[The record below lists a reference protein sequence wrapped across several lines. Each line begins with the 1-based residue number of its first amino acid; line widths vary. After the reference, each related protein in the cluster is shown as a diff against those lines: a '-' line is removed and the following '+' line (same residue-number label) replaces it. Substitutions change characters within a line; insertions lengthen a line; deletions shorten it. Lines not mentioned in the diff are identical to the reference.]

1 MPTSG
6 VDIIEHLK
14 PFLNLAP
21 RMKRVYK
28 KAVEDRRGTFTT
40 LFFQLMDYC
49 IKTFSSTWLSNKW
62 DKVYS
67 ATNSFCY
74 GSSCDFVPKGHAP
87 KWRSGLGFDDSAPLT
102 SKVVYL

>member
-14 PFLNLAP
+14 SFLNLAP

-49 IKTFSSTWLSNKW
+49 IKTFSSTWLSNLLIFITMKSNLRE
-62 DKVYS
+62 KKKK
-67 ATNSFCY
+67 N
-74 GSSCDFVPKGHAP
+74 GEK
-87 KWRSGLGFDDSAPLT
+87 K
-102 SKVVYL
+102 